1 MYLKNTK
8 TLIQKDTRT
17 AMFIAALFT
26 IAKKDMKV
34 KKVSINRWMAKEYV
48 VYIHNGILLS
58 QKKDILPFATTWMN
72 LEGVMLSEISQR
84 KTNPV
89 CYHLYMESKN

>member
-58 QKKDILPFATTWMN
+58 QKKDILPFETTWMD
-72 LEGVMLSEISQR
+72 LEGIMLSEISQIE
-84 KTNPV
+84 KD
-89 CYHLYMESKN
+89 K